1 MLFDIRTIVGALLG
15 SYAVILVVTG
25 LVHDTGAEEVKT
37 GGVNVNL
44 WAGLGMG
51 AVALA
56 FLVWVLLRP
65 VPVPTEVHD
74 QAPDEDSP
82 TQP

>member
-1 MLFDIRTIVGALLG
+1 MIFDIRTIVGALLG

-25 LVHDTGAEEVKT
+25 LVHDTGAEEAKT

-65 VPVPTEVHD
+65 VSMPTTVD
-74 QAPDEDSP
+74 AQTSDEDSS
-82 TQP
+82 TEA